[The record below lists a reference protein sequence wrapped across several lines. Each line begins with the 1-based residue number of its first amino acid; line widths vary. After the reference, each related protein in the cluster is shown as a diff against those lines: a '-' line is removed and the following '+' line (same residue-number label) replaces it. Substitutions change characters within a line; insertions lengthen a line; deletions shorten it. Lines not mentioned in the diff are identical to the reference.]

1 MDKRRA
7 LGQHYLV
14 DPSVVQLII
23 GCADIKRN
31 ERVLEIGT
39 GRGILT
45 KRLCKLSKLVEGFEL
60 DEANYLE
67 TKRHVEGGV
76 IMHLGDAFSTDSS
89 FDVLVSSL
97 PYSES
102 GTFVEWL
109 SQRRYDRAI
118 VLLQKEFAEKLMSPP
133 GLRSYRAMSV
143 IFQMSST
150 IEVVGRIGRAAF
162 APPPRVSS
170 ALVVIRPLRT
180 LDSLQVKYVKRLFS
194 QKKRRLGVALKNL
207 GLGTKGVP
215 LEYLSRRVWNLTV
228 PEVAKLLDAMS

>member
-14 DPSVVQLII
+14 DSSVVQLIVD
-23 GCADIKRN
+23 CADVKPN

-45 KRLCKLSKLVEGFEL
+45 KQLCKLSNLVEGFEL

-67 TKRHVEGGV
+67 TKRQVDGGV

-109 SQRRYDRAI
+109 SQRRYDRAV

-133 GLRSYRAMSV
+133 GLRSYRAISV

-150 IEVVGRIGRAAF
+150 IEVVARIARSAF

-170 ALVVIRPLRT
+170 TLVVIRPRRS
-180 LDSLQVKYVKRLFS
+180 LDSPQIKYVKCLFS
-194 QKKRRLGVALKNL
+194 QKKRRLGVALENL
-207 GLGTKGVP
+207 GFGTRGVP
-215 LEYLSRRVWNLTV
+215 LEYLSRRVWSLTV
-228 PEVAKLLDAMS
+228 PEIAKLLDGVS